1 MLRWQP
7 IPPLQMLITLTTD
20 FGYHD
25 AFVGIMKGVIFAI
38 NPQAQVIDLSHGIPA
53 QDIVAGALTLRHAI
67 GYFPRGTI
75 HVAVVDPGVGT
86 PRRPLLIES
95 DGSYFIGPDNGIFS
109 LTLAGKTPIR
119 IIEISNPTYRL
130 GSSSA
135 TFHGR
140 DIFAPAA
147 AHLSLG
153 AEPHSFG
160 TAVESMVELA
170 LPKLTRS
177 ERQIDGEI
185 MYIDGYGNL
194 FTNVNEHDL
203 TGLPIDRLITQC
215 GSLRIMGVVPSYGS
229 THESRYV
236 AVINSWGML
245 EVALCNGSARAV
257 TGLKVGD
264 KVTLTWDK

>member
-1 MLRWQP
+1 
-7 IPPLQMLITLTTD
+7 
-20 FGYHD
+20 
-25 AFVGIMKGVIFAI
+25 
-38 NPQAQVIDLSHGIPA
+38 
-53 QDIVAGALTLRHAI
+53 
-67 GYFPRGTI
+67 
-75 HVAVVDPGVGT
+75 
-86 PRRPLLIES
+86 
-95 DGSYFIGPDNGIFS
+95 
-109 LTLAGKTPIR
+109 
-119 IIEISNPTYRL
+119 
-130 GSSSA
+130 
-135 TFHGR
+135 
-140 DIFAPAA
+140 
-147 AHLSLG
+147 
-153 AEPHSFG
+153 
-160 TAVESMVELA
+160 MVELA

-229 THESRYV
+229 THENPYV
-236 AVINSWGML
+236 AVINSWGVL